1 MTVMNLSK
9 LRLDNAAQTQ
19 PRYAKE
25 SPAVHV
31 VLAALCLMCLLPL
44 LLVVS
49 ISLSD
54 EVLLAKHG
62 FRLIPMQ
69 FSLEAYTMI
78 FEFPGQVLSAYS
90 VTIFTTVTGTLLSL
104 VITSMAAYSL
114 SRPWFAYRKFFSFY
128 IFFTML
134 FSGGL
139 VPYYILVKM
148 FLHLDNTIWI
158 MIVPFL
164 FGGYNAFLMR
174 TNFQTIPISLS
185 ESAKID
191 GASEFRTYWQLIL
204 PLSTP
209 TIATVGLFTAL
220 SIWNDWFQCLL
231 FIDKMKLWSLQFLL
245 QQMMANLNV
254 AQSAMQ
260 NDIAQSLIST
270 RTVPTETLRM
280 AMCIIAI
287 GPIVVLFPFLQKY
300 FVRGLTVG
308 SVKG

>member
-1 MTVMNLSK
+1 MGMVHFGNLRVDRIK
-9 LRLDNAAQTQ
+9 AQPQ
-19 PRYAKE
+19 YAKE
-25 SPAVHV
+25 SPLVHV
-31 VLAALCLMCLLPL
+31 LFAIACLLCVLPL
-44 LLVVS
+44 LLVIS

-54 EVLLAKHG
+54 ETMLIKHG
-62 FRLIPMQ
+62 FRLIPLKL
-69 FSLEAYTMI
+69 SLESYNMI
-78 FEFPGQVLSAYS
+78 FEFPQQVLNAYG
-90 VTIFTTVTGTLLSL
+90 VTIFTTVVGTMLSL
-104 VITSMAAYSL
+104 LVTSMAAYSL
-114 SRPWFAYRKFFSFY
+114 SRPWFAYKKFFSFY

-139 VPYYILVKM
+139 VPYYILVKQ
-148 FLHLDNTIWI
+148 FLNLDNTIWV

-174 TNFQTIPISLS
+174 TNFQSIPISLS

-191 GASEFRTYWQLIL
+191 GASEFRTYWQLVM

-231 FIDKMKLWSLQFLL
+231 FVDKLKLWSLQYLL
-245 QQMMANLNV
+245 QQMMANVNV
-254 AQSAMQ
+254 VQSAMQ
-260 NDIAQSLIST
+260 NVMALSLASK
-270 RTVPTETLRM
+270 RTIPTETLRM
-280 AMCIIAI
+280 AMCVIAI
-287 GPIVVLFPFLQKY
+287 GPILILFPFLQKY

>member
-1 MTVMNLSK
+1 MSLVNMGG
-9 LRLDNAAQTQ
+9 LRLENIKSR
-19 PRYAKE
+19 PRYARE
-25 SPAVHV
+25 SPFLHV
-31 VLAALCLMCLLPL
+31 LFIIACLLCALPL
-44 LLVVS
+44 MLVVS

-54 EVLLAKHG
+54 ETMLIKHG
-62 FRLIPMQ
+62 FRLIPMK
-69 FSLEAYTMI
+69 FSLQSYSMI
-78 FEFPGQVLSAYS
+78 FEFPQQVLSAYT
-90 VTIFTTVTGTLLSL
+90 VTIFTTVAGTILSL
-104 VITSMAAYSL
+104 IVTSMASYSL
-114 SRPWFAYRKFFSFY
+114 SRPWFAYKKFFSFY

-139 VPYYILVKM
+139 VPYYILVKQY
-148 FLHLDNTIWI
+148 LHMDNTVWV

-174 TNFQTIPISLS
+174 TNFQSIPISLS

-191 GASEFRTYWQLIL
+191 GASEFRTYWQLVI

-231 FIDKMKLWSLQFLL
+231 FIDKMKLWSLQYLL
-245 QQMMANLNV
+245 QQMMANVNV
-254 AQSAMQ
+254 VQSAMQ
-260 NDIAQSLIST
+260 NVMALSLASK
-270 RTVPTETLRM
+270 RTIPTETLRM
-280 AMCIIAI
+280 AMCVVAI
-287 GPIVVLFPFLQKY
+287 GPILILFPFLQKY

>member
-1 MTVMNLSK
+1 MSLVNMGNLHVD
-9 LRLDNAAQTQ
+9 RIRAQPQ
-19 PRYAKE
+19 YAKE
-25 SPAVHV
+25 SPIVHV
-31 VLAALCLMCLLPL
+31 IFAIACLLCALPL
-44 LLVVS
+44 LLVIS
-49 ISLSD
+49 ISFSD
-54 EVLLAKHG
+54 ETMLIKQG
-62 FRLIPMQ
+62 FRLIPTK
-69 FSLEAYTMI
+69 FSLEAYSMI
-78 FEFPGQVLSAYS
+78 FQFPQQVINAYS
-90 VTIFTTVTGTLLSL
+90 VTIFTTTVGTVLSL
-104 VITSMAAYSL
+104 IVTSMAAYSL

-139 VPYYILVKM
+139 VPYYILVKQI
-148 FLHLDNTIWI
+148 LHMDNSIWI
-158 MIVPFL
+158 MIVPFM

-191 GASEFRTYWQLIL
+191 GASEFRTYWQLIV

-231 FIDKMKLWSLQFLL
+231 FIDKMKLWSLQYLL
-245 QQMMANLNV
+245 QQMMANVNV
-254 AQSAMQ
+254 VQSAMQ
-260 NDIAQSLIST
+260 NIMAQNLIST
-270 RTVPTETLRM
+270 RKIPTETLRM
-280 AMCIIAI
+280 AMCVLAI
-287 GPIVVLFPFLQKY
+287 GPILILFPFLQKY

>member
-1 MTVMNLSK
+1 MSLVNLSK
-9 LRLDNAAQTQ
+9 LGLDSAVKT
-19 PRYAKE
+19 PRYTKE
-25 SPAVHV
+25 SPFIHVILAVFC
-31 VLAALCLMCLLPL
+31 LLCALPL
-44 LLVVS
+44 LLVLS
-49 ISLSD
+49 ISFSD
-54 EVLLAKHG
+54 ELLLAKHG
-62 FRLIPMQ
+62 FQLIPMK
-69 FSLEAYTMI
+69 FSLVAYGMI
-78 FEFPGQVLSAYS
+78 FEFPGQVLNAYA
-90 VTIFTTVTGTLLSL
+90 VTIFTTVTGTIFSL
-104 VITSMAAYSL
+104 IITSMAAFSL

-128 IFFTML
+128 MFFTML
-134 FSGGL
+134 FGGGL
-139 VPYYILVKM
+139 VPYYILVKQ
-148 FLHLDNTIWI
+148 FLHLDNTIWV

-164 FGGYNAFLMR
+164 FGAYNAFLMR

-231 FIDKMKLWSLQFLL
+231 FIDKMKLWSLQYLL
-245 QQMMANLNV
+245 QQMMANVNV

-260 NDIAQSLIST
+260 NEIAQSLIAT
-270 RTVPTETLRM
+270 RAIPTETLRM
-280 AMCIIAI
+280 AMCIVAI
-287 GPIVVLFPFLQKY
+287 GPIVVLFPFLQKF